1 MKKETPNTST
11 LTPATVSVDTAAFSY
26 RLSLILYFVA
36 FTAFEWL
43 LTRADFALE
52 RHLTM
57 PEHDFG
63 GHNCV
68 WNDIVP

>member
-36 FTAFEWL
+36 FAAFE
-43 LTRADFALE
+43 
-52 RHLTM
+52 
-57 PEHDFG
+57 
-63 GHNCV
+63 
-68 WNDIVP
+68 